1 MVDFQFFDSSESEK
15 FSEIWNQ
22 ISELRYRV
30 YSDELKQYEN
40 NQQQVLVDP
49 GKYFITCLD
58 NQKLIGYVSLNP
70 HSTSGFRISKY
81 FSDEIMNEN
90 IFSNLIESTL
100 IDLHSEVPKQL
111 HTIIPIAS
119 FAGNNCLNAN
129 TLNSISSLHK
139 LTSIPSHKI
148 SDLNLW
154 KGIAELILTKN
165 GAVRK
170 TINKAIGFPANEKK
184 IKLDFNL
191 DLAVLV
197 LIDEQMLH
205 TILRNLISNSI
216 KFTFPGGFV
225 KLETQNNE
233 HEVLFIVSD
242 NGIGIDVSNLG
253 KLFSIDC
260 DLSLKGTENE
270 SGTGLGLIL
279 CKDFVEKQQGRI
291 WVESELGFGTSFK
304 FTIPKG

>member
-1 MVDFQFFDSSESEK
+1 
-15 FSEIWNQ
+15 
-22 ISELRYRV
+22 L
-30 YSDELKQYEN
+30 EN
-40 NQQQVLVDP
+40 LLTWSRLQT
-49 GKYFITCLD
+49 GR
-58 NQKLIGYVSLNP
+58 LNP
-70 HSTSGFRISKY
+70 KIKLMDYYH
-81 FSDEIMNEN
+81 
-90 IFSNLIESTL
+90 
-100 IDLHSEVPKQL
+100 
-111 HTIIPIAS
+111 IINDIQILCEPIA
-119 FAGNNCLNAN
+119 
-129 TLNSISSLHK
+129 NS
-139 LTSIPSHKI
+139 
-148 SDLNLW
+148 
-154 KGIAELILTKN
+154 
-165 GAVRK
+165 
-170 TINKAIGFPANEKK
+170 KK